1 MAYLCECSIR
11 GYNND
16 RKTVKEKKRRNRRTG
31 ETEETEEEGFRTGL
45 GAVIME
51 APPGQIRVSG
61 IVRWSCHFG
70 REARKCTEDGVWS
83 KVSYP
88 VAMAG
93 WLTLVWLTSSPLVGN
108 KTKYIPLANPRGL
121 CISPLQG
128 TRSRSGYW
136 IGIERERERERERE
150 HRRAVVT
157 TSTGV

>member
-1 MAYLCECSIR
+1 MAYLCKCSIQR
-11 GYNND
+11 YSSD
-16 RKTVKEKKRRNRRTG
+16 RKAEEREEEEG
-31 ETEETEEEGFRTGL
+31 ERDEEEEGFRTGL

-51 APPGQIRVSG
+51 APPGLIRVSG

-136 IGIERERERERERE
+136 IGIEREREREREY
-150 HRRAVVT
+150 RRAVVT
-157 TSTGV
+157 TE